1 MRINPND
8 RYQCQVCG
16 EVFVVAL
23 LARCCELKHDGAVF
37 ERLPKQEPRPKPI
50 P

>member
-16 EVFVVAL
+16 EVFVVPS
-23 LARCCELKHDGAVF
+23 LARWCELKHDGAVP
-37 ERLPKQEPRPKPI
+37 EKGSEQKD
-50 P
+50 

>member
-16 EVFVVAL
+16 DIFVVPS
-23 LARCCELKHDGAVF
+23 LARCCELKHEGVVF
-37 ERLPKQEPRPKPI
+37 TKASEQEE
-50 P
+50 